1 MIWGRQDQ
9 HSSWKSRERIQAV
22 VEDAVARLSWVT
34 VNGHRLASDRPAVTT
49 EPASGEAD
57 GSE

>member
-1 MIWGRQDQ
+1 MIRGRQDQ
-9 HSSWKSRERIQAV
+9 HSSLKGRERIQAV

-34 VNGHRLASDRPAVTT
+34 VNGHRLASDGPALTT